1 MKKLI
6 FLTILAFVYLSCTQ
20 EQLGEI
26 IEIYPPP
33 PATLRLVNQLE
44 NNLTITSWRMSGYE
58 FNDLE
63 IRPGDS
69 RPFELV
75 NGMPEG
81 YKGLTITVIISSST
95 QSFLTTHRIDFE
107 SGKISTL
114 LISECP
120 ICN

>member
-1 MKKLI
+1 MKNLI
-6 FLTILAFVYLSCTQ
+6 ILTILAFVNLSCTQ

-44 NNLTITSWRMSGYE
+44 EELAITSWSMSGYE
-58 FNDLE
+58 FDDLD
-63 IRPGDS
+63 IQPGES
-69 RPFELV
+69 QPFELV
-75 NGMPEG
+75 NGMPAG
-81 YKGLTITVIISSST
+81 YSGVTVTVILSSST
-95 QSFLTTHRIDFE
+95 QSFSTVHRVDFE
-107 SGKISTL
+107 AGRISAL